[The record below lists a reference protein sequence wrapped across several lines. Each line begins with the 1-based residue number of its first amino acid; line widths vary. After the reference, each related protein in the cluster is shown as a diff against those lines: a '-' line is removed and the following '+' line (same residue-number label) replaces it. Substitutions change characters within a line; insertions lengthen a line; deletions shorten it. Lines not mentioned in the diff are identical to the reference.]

1 MKKID
6 LACIIDD
13 DPVFVFGAKKIMELG
28 NICKS
33 FMVFPNGA
41 EALSNLKALISAKKK
56 LPDFILLDLNMPV
69 MNGWEFLDE
78 FINIPCNK
86 KMTIYIVTSS
96 MDPIDCQKAKTYNQ
110 VSNYMIKP
118 ISINDLRDKLLEET
132 NI

>member
-1 MKKID
+1 MKKFD

-41 EALSNLKALISAKKK
+41 EALDNLKAIIVNKKK

-69 MNGWEFLDE
+69 MDGWEFLDV
-78 FINIPCNK
+78 FIKIPSEK
-86 KMTIYIVTSS
+86 QITIYIVTSS
-96 MDPIDCQKAKTYNQ
+96 MDPMDFEKAKTY
-110 VSNYMIKP
+110 SNVNNYFIKP
-118 ISINDLRDKLLEET
+118 ISIDDLRENLIR
-132 NI
+132 N

>member
-41 EALSNLKALISAKKK
+41 EALDNLKPLISSKEK
-56 LPDFILLDLNMPV
+56 LPDFILLDINMPV
-69 MNGWEFLDE
+69 MNGWDFLDE
-78 FINIPCNK
+78 FIKIPCEQNI
-86 KMTIYIVTSS
+86 TIYIVTSS
-96 MDPIDCQKAKTYNQ
+96 LDPLDLEKAKSY
-110 VSNYMIKP
+110 SNVNNYLIKP
-118 ISINDLRDKLLEET
+118 ISIENLREQLIEDY
-132 NI
+132 

>member
-41 EALSNLKALISAKKK
+41 EALDNLKPLISSKEN
-56 LPDFILLDLNMPV
+56 LPDFILLDINMPV
-69 MNGWEFLDE
+69 MNGWDFLDE
-78 FINIPCNK
+78 FIKIPCEQNI
-86 KMTIYIVTSS
+86 TIYIVTSS
-96 MDPIDCQKAKTYNQ
+96 LDPLDLEKAKSY
-110 VSNYMIKP
+110 SNVNNYLIKP
-118 ISINDLRDKLLEET
+118 ISIENLREQLIEDY
-132 NI
+132 